1 MYMTFNSYQNSNG
14 RRLGS
19 VQSLVRICS
28 SIKSPELYQSS
39 TALRTNSQH
48 GCPSKQRR
56 EIICSHQL
64 LGYSLWMTDVCECK
78 WERMP
83 PVIDSCVLIA
93 YANWMS
99 ERWDRSP
106 KAHGSILY
114 DRHEEILAR
123 ADGRGK
129 RAGAERKSFIS
140 GAVSDE

>member
-1 MYMTFNSYQNSNG
+1 MPVYMTFNSYQNSNG
-14 RRLGS
+14 RRLGI

-39 TALRTNSQH
+39 SALLPNSQH

-64 LGYSLWMTDVCECK
+64 LGYSLWMTDVCGCK
-78 WERMP
+78 WERVPRVM
-83 PVIDSCVLIA
+83 DSCALIA

-99 ERWDRSP
+99 ESISKSSRLHPLRQTRGDISP
-106 KAHGSILY
+106 
-114 DRHEEILAR
+114 
-123 ADGRGK
+123 GRQERE
-129 RAGAERKSFIS
+129 RAGGERKSFIS